1 MVFNSYQ
8 NIPLWEDYFDKPEGD
23 RLGLLGALYQIGSV
37 CSIPLVPII
46 TDNWGR
52 RLSIA
57 VGFIIIVVGGILQGA
72 CQDYGS
78 EFATCSL
85 LPLRSVPLT
94 DTLFSFLRR
103 PCSPRFRQL
112 VRPDCLAHAS
122 D

>member
-8 NIPLWEDYFDKPEGD
+8 NIELWQVYFDRPAGS

-37 CSIPLVPII
+37 ASIPLVPII

-57 VGFIIIVVGGILQGA
+57 VGLVIIVVGGILQGA

-78 EFATCSL
+78 KLAA
-85 LPLRSVPLT
+85 
-94 DTLFSFLRR
+94 R
-103 PCSPRFRQL
+103 PQP
-112 VRPDCLAHAS
+112 
-122 D
+122 